1 MGRGDEA
8 VSEAEVLSSREQ
20 SQDSRDLVLGLYG
33 GIGQTGSEAVLL
45 RVLRTWLCDL
55 CIPLG
60 SVGGVLVRRSSR
72 KKMSQMESCS
82 PCFLF
87 FTVLQAGCLPPD
99 SEGAKLGRR
108 GTGTQLLSL
117 AECSLWS
124 YRPGFLLEPA
134 MRSGAKVAWREGA
147 RALPWQ

>member
-8 VSEAEVLSSREQ
+8 VREAAVLSSREQ

-60 SVGGVLVRRSSR
+60 SVGGVLVSRSSR
-72 KKMSQMESCS
+72 KKMSQMNPAALAPFSS
-82 PCFLF
+82 PCSKQDAFLP
-87 FTVLQAGCLPPD
+87 TLREQSWGGGAQVPSSSLQLNALCGVI
-99 SEGAKLGRR
+99 G
-108 GTGTQLLSL
+108 QV
-117 AECSLWS
+117 S
-124 YRPGFLLEPA
+124 Y
-134 MRSGAKVAWREGA
+134 
-147 RALPWQ
+147 